1 MYPAEAGDARS
12 AVANVLRDA
21 LFRCPTL
28 QAAASMTKAGAT
40 AWLLAHCLLN
50 HGHDADTCDSGTDTS
65 MFSELI
71 L

>member
-1 MYPAEAGDARS
+1 MYPSEAGDARS
-12 AVANVLRDA
+12 AVANLLRDA

-40 AWLLAHCLLN
+40 AWLLALYLSN
-50 HGHDADTCDSGTDTS
+50 HSHAADTSNAGTDTS
-65 MFSELI
+65 MFSKSI

>member
-12 AVANVLRDA
+12 AVANLLRDA

-50 HGHDADTCDSGTDTS
+50 H
-65 MFSELI
+65 
-71 L
+71 

>member
-12 AVANVLRDA
+12 AVANLLRDA

-50 HGHDADTCDSGTDTS
+50 HSHGADAFNSGTDTS
-65 MFSELI
+65 MFSKSI